1 MPELYTKRKLKLTA
15 ISKLLDALEENNILY
30 CHWKSNEHLAVSMA
44 GDTDLD
50 VLFDEK
56 QKEKIESILN
66 TLGFKQFNAIRQKQY
81 KDIVDFLYL
90 DTQSGKIIHLH
101 THYRLTMGEPYLKG
115 YQLDLESV
123 ILNTRVH
130 NEQFGIYC
138 TAPALELVLLY
149 LRESLK
155 FRNRDLLL
163 MYLRNKKEYSEF
175 MLREY
180 DWLKANTN
188 DAEIA
193 DVLMNIFGSDYVPIY
208 ELVTGE
214 FNRKQLRKLAPIIK
228 AKFSAKRLYSPFSA
242 LVRRWYRECT
252 VVGSRKL
259 ARLLALPILSKR
271 INPRGGIVVAVIGAD
286 GSGKS
291 TVTANLMATFST
303 KLDVYKIYFGR
314 GDGKVSWSRK
324 LLFSFKKVAE
334 PNRKSNGKTADK
346 NTGKKKGFV
355 KSLYKCL
362 EAILV
367 AREKNNN
374 LRQMKK
380 AKQKG
385 VLVIC
390 DRYPQNQVMGF
401 NDGPLLYHFRKNRNF
416 LFRAFARIEGGVYE
430 KAERTPPDILIKLI
444 ADAAIVEKRKP
455 GETSIEKL
463 EDKINGIRSLRMKD
477 SCKVVTVDATM
488 PLSEVLS
495 TVKHEIWQIL

>member
-1 MPELYTKRKLKLTA
+1 MPELYTKSEVKLTA

-56 QKEKIESILN
+56 QKNKIESILN

-81 KDIVDFLYL
+81 KDIVDFLCL
-90 DTQSGKIIHLH
+90 DAQSGKIIHLH

-123 ILNTRVH
+123 ILNTRVY

-155 FRNRDLLL
+155 IRNRDMLL
-163 MYLRNKKEYSEF
+163 MYLKNKKEYSEF
-175 MLREY
+175 MVREY
-180 DWLKANTN
+180 NWLKANTN

-193 DVLMNIFGSDYVPIY
+193 DVLMNLFGSDYTRIH
-208 ELVTGE
+208 EFVTGE
-214 FNRKQLRKLAPIIK
+214 FNRKQSRKLAPIVK
-228 AKFSAKRLYSPFSA
+228 EKFRAKRLYSPFSA
-242 LVRRWYRECT
+242 LLRRWYREGT
-252 VVGSRKL
+252 VVGARKL
-259 ARLLALPILSKR
+259 ARLLALPLLSKR

-303 KLDVYKIYFGR
+303 KLDVFKIYFGR

-334 PNRKSNGKTADK
+334 PNRKSNGQATDK
-346 NTGKKKGFV
+346 NTGKKKGFI
-355 KSLYKCL
+355 KSIYKCL

-367 AREKNNN
+367 AWEKNSN

-390 DRYPQNQVMGF
+390 DRYPQNQVMGY
-401 NDGPLLYHFRKNRNF
+401 NDGPLLHHFRNSGNP
-416 LFRAFARIEGGVYE
+416 LFRAFARMEATVYK
-430 KAERTPPDILIKLI
+430 KAELTPPDILIKLI
-444 ADAAIVEKRKP
+444 ADAEIVEKRKP
-455 GETSIEKL
+455 GETAIEKL

-488 PLSEVLS
+488 PLSEVLT